1 MAIFELEDL
10 YGSVEAM
17 VFPKAYE
24 RVRDML
30 VEDKLVFVSGRV
42 STEDEENSKLIVEE
56 ITSFDDIPKTLWL
69 KFDDMEKYNELW
81 DKVYEVLWDH
91 RGVDSVNIRVIK
103 ENKLKTLT
111 KKELGVKADENI
123 IPELEAILGEKSVVI
138 R

>member
-10 YGSVEAM
+10 FGSVEAM

-30 VEDKLVFVSGRV
+30 TEDNLVFVSGRV
-42 STEDEENSKLIVEE
+42 SAEDEENSKIIVEE
-56 ITSFDDIPKTLWL
+56 ITSFEDVPKTLWL

-91 RGVDSVNIRVIK
+91 RGTDTVNIRVIK

-111 KKELGVKADENI
+111 KKELGIKADENI
-123 IPELEAILGEKSVVI
+123 IPEIEAILGEKTAVI

>member
-1 MAIFELEDL
+1 
-10 YGSVEAM
+10 M

-30 VEDKLVFVSGRV
+30 IEDNLVFVSGRV
-42 STEDEENSKLIVEE
+42 STEDEENSKIIVEE
-56 ITSFDDIPKTLWL
+56 ITSFEDVPKTLWL